1 MCQARSL
8 KKFEA
13 VLEQHKHQ
21 LSEELSAQFAIRVF
35 VFLGLGFGVLGLGFW
50 CFWVW
55 GFWLLGVSGNLGLF
69 PVLGDADLGILNP
82 SP

>member
-35 VFLGLGFGVLGLGFW
+35 VFLGLGF
-50 CFWVW
+50 WVW
-55 GFWLLGVSGNLGLF
+55 GFGFRVLVFLGLGVLALGGF
-69 PVLGDADLGILNP
+69 RKSRAVSCFG
-82 SP
+82 